1 MYKVGLWKA
10 IRTLGEFINS
20 RVSFSIG
27 NGGRVK
33 FWKDIWCREELLRVA
48 FPSLFV
54 IASLKEAWVVDLWTQ
69 SRGKG
74 VWFRSFSRHL
84 NDLKIEGLEC
94 FLSRLQDKVVI
105 GDREDNIIWLE
116 TKMELSLLS
125 HFSLF

>member
-1 MYKVGLWKA
+1 MC
-10 IRTLGEFINS
+10 T
-20 RVSFSIG
+20 
-27 NGGRVK
+27 
-33 FWKDIWCREELLRVA
+33 REELLRVA

-116 TKMELSLLS
+116 TKMELSLLRDILGKS
-125 HFSLF
+125 TYSRSTSKERMSIG